1 MTVPILGRQRGFEAA
16 VKGRS
21 QIAPEAAGLRSAW
34 EEGQQ
39 GKSRAMRKEVRGGE
53 GSKCGEHKV

>member
-1 MTVPILGRQRGFEAA
+1 MTVVPILGRQRGFEAA

-21 QIAPEAAGLRSAW
+21 QIAPEAGLRSAW